1 MNKKAID
8 LLYRSFDGTL
18 TPGEEKELHEALA
31 KSHQLRE
38 EKERITAMRSALSA
52 SAAKSFRPFFAERVM
67 QAITSAA
74 ETKNGLELF
83 FESLQFTFRRVAVVG
98 ATAIVLLAA
107 YNFIKTGEISVA
119 GAFGMPQETL
129 EEVLELP
136 FDATLED
143 LL

>member
-1 MNKKAID
+1 MNKKVTD

-18 TPGEEKELHEALA
+18 TPGEKEELNEALA
-31 KSHQLRE
+31 KSRELRE

-67 QAITSAA
+67 HAITSAA
-74 ETKNGLELF
+74 AQRNGVELF
-83 FESLQFTFRRVAVVG
+83 FDSLRFAFRRVAVVG
-98 ATAIVLLAA
+98 ATAILILLA
-107 YNFIKTGEISVA
+107 YNLVKSGDISIA

-129 EEVLELP
+129 EEVLESP
-136 FDATLED
+136 FDSTLEE